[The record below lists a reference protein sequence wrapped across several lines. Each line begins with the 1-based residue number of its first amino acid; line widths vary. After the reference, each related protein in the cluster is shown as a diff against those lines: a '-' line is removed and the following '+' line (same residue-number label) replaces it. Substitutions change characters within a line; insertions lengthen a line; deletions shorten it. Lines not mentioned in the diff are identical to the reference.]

1 MEPSFSLPTPLGASV
16 SANQRMMC
24 TADLGAVL
32 IMASDDRFNRGRGG
46 AGLRGGG
53 GQVKPSSFS

>member
-32 IMASDDRFNRGRGG
+32 IMASDDRFSRGRGG
-46 AGLRGGG
+46 AGLGGAG
-53 GQVKPSSFS
+53 FN